1 MSLLTLE
8 SLRKLIVKV
17 IKEAKIKASPEY
29 MAKEIVR
36 NELQQLILRHVNSGD
51 VTDEKQ
57 LKALLSNIDLSL
69 VALKM
74 IPFDVWKKLKTVK

>member
-8 SLRKLIVKV
+8 SLRKLIIKV

-29 MAKEIVR
+29 MAKEVVR
-36 NELQQLILRHVNSGD
+36 NELQQLILSHINSGD

-57 LKALLSNIDLSL
+57 LKMLLSNIDLSL
-69 VALKM
+69 IALKM
-74 IPFDVWKKLKTVK
+74 IPFDVWKKLKTTK